1 MALTIES
8 ALRKD
13 KRTAQGGRVDGMQ
26 HRHFA
31 FIAATL
37 ASLKPAEVADD
48 HVHYAWENAVDVFA
62 AACRRANPRFDR
74 ARFLRACG
82 VEL

>member
-1 MALTIES
+1 MPLTAES

-13 KRTAQGGRVDGMQ
+13 RTTQATLE

-31 FIAATL
+31 FIAATIKAMPDHAATLRTQKRSVAL
-37 ASLKPAEVADD
+37 A
-48 HVHYAWENAVDVFA
+48 FA
-62 AACRRANPRFDR
+62 TACAGTNPRFDR

-82 VEL
+82 EEV

>member
-1 MALTIES
+1 MLSTQA

-13 KRTAQGGRVDGMQ
+13 RTQPSGPILQ

-31 FIAATL
+31 FIAAVIANMPTHAATL
-37 ASLKPAEVADD
+37 RTQKESTARAFAE
-48 HVHYAWENAVDVFA
+48 
-62 AACRRANPRFDR
+62 ACAKSNPRFDH

-82 VEL
+82 VEQ